1 MNKVFEQ
8 LFQYGFHDTELS
20 SILGDGL
27 EIKLIFQKGIYLL
40 DKTGKETVLS
50 EPIQI
55 ILKIDSCVDSFEEA
69 IEIREYGKKVK
80 YLDYL
85 TIKKRLLKES
95 FGISNAYF
103 SNFNNC
109 IMFDCGFLKKNVML
123 SIEEINEI
131 VIKKL

>member
-27 EIKLIFQKGIYLL
+27 EINLIFQKGIYLL

-109 IMFDCGFLKKNVML
+109 IMFDGGFLKKNVML

-131 VIKKL
+131 VIKNL